1 MLHSPDQQIVSDF
14 FAKGARLHPENLV
27 KRELDP
33 ILRKLG
39 VKVKGTAMHGF
50 RHGAATELDRLGA
63 PMATRLQRLGHID
76 PDTTM
81 GYTHAVDGED
91 RKVSAALGK
100 VLSQPLTQSNVAKEI
115 PEQLSLQLLEP
126 QAPAGAL

>member
-1 MLHSPDQQIVSDF
+1 VFRSP
-14 FAKGARLHPENLV
+14 KGARLHPENLV
-27 KRELDP
+27 KQELDP

-81 GYTHAVDGED
+81 GYTHAVDEEG
-91 RKVSAALGK
+91 
-100 VLSQPLTQSNVAKEI
+100 
-115 PEQLSLQLLEP
+115 
-126 QAPAGAL
+126 

>member
-1 MLHSPDQQIVSDF
+1 
-14 FAKGARLHPENLV
+14 
-27 KRELDP
+27 
-33 ILRKLG
+33 
-39 VKVKGTAMHGF
+39 MHGF
-50 RHGAATELDRLGA
+50 RHGAATELDRLDV
-63 PMATRLQRLGHID
+63 PMTTRLQRLGHID

-81 GYTHAVDGED
+81 GYTHAVDEED

-126 QAPAGAL
+126 QAPAEAL